1 LPGVVVEC
9 NAKEPQIGL
18 QCVEI
23 VAKQNE
29 HVFLSCFRFGTR
41 VKEIEDVAEW
51 MADPRYLKVN
61 HFQAKWNGRRF
72 FSDLSMTFIVV
83 FEKHV
88 INPVISVQDASQRT
102 GTFQSVD
109 EDDLW

>member
-1 LPGVVVEC
+1 MPGVVVEC
-9 NAKEPQIGL
+9 NAKEPQIRR

-29 HVFLSCFRFGTR
+29 HVFLSCFRFGAR
-41 VKEIEDVAEW
+41 IKEIEDVAEW

-72 FSDLSMTFIVV
+72 FSDLSMIFIMIFEEHVV
-83 FEKHV
+83 
-88 INPVISVQDASQRT
+88 NPVISVQDASQWTR
-102 GTFQSVD
+102 TFQSVD
-109 EDDLW
+109 EDYLR